1 MEDFQRRGP
10 MKWIYVWEWAN
21 VLRCSVL
28 CRVCL
33 AILASPPH
41 HPSAPSPLRIVWD
54 EKQPFSRD
62 KYLWSGWN
70 CLKTILKTSSLTRIF
85 QSVPFQLPADKTRV
99 ARAAFYIRIQLHH
112 THSWME
118 NILWS
123 VKSPKIRIKR
133 IHNCALKWE
142 LTWIFVVWK
151 WKVWYPKWG
160 QHRAQQYHPAF
171 TTHNVCGVMEAAL
184 KANIVNCPTNG

>member
-1 MEDFQRRGP
+1 MFSRNPR
-10 MKWIYVWEWAN
+10 IT
-21 VLRCSVL
+21 
-28 CRVCL
+28 
-33 AILASPPH
+33 ASSPL
-41 HPSAPSPLRIVWD
+41 SSSPLRIVWD

-85 QSVPFQLPADKTRV
+85 QSVPFQLPAEADKTRV
-99 ARAAFYIRIQLHH
+99 LEQLLSHFKSAFYIRIQLHH

-142 LTWIFVVWK
+142 LTSYMNICCLKMKSLIFI
-151 WKVWYPKWG
+151 
-160 QHRAQQYHPAF
+160 HRAQNYHPPSSF
-171 TTHNVCGVMEAAL
+171 YHPQCLWSDGGSI
-184 KANIVNCPTNG
+184 KS

>member
-1 MEDFQRRGP
+1 MFSRNPR
-10 MKWIYVWEWAN
+10 IT
-21 VLRCSVL
+21 
-28 CRVCL
+28 
-33 AILASPPH
+33 ASSPL
-41 HPSAPSPLRIVWD
+41 SSSPLRIVWD

-85 QSVPFQLPADKTRV
+85 QSVPFQLPAEADKTRV
-99 ARAAFYIRIQLHH
+99 LEQLLSRFKSAFYIRIQLHH

-123 VKSPKIRIKR
+123 VKSPEIRIKR

-151 WKVWYPKWG
+151 WKVWYSYTE
-160 QHRAQQYHPAF
+160 HSN
-171 TTHNVCGVMEAAL
+171 TTQL
-184 KANIVNCPTNG
+184 LPPTMFVEWWRRH

>member
-1 MEDFQRRGP
+1 MTYWAVFVFAAKNGRSP
-10 MKWIYVWEWAN
+10 KIWIYVWEWAN
-21 VLRCSVL
+21 VEML
-28 CRVCL
+28 CVVPCCL

-85 QSVPFQLPADKTRV
+85 QSVPFQLPAEADKTRV
-99 ARAAFYIRIQLHH
+99 LEQLLSRFKSAFYIRIQLHH

-123 VKSPKIRIKR
+123 VKSPEIRI
-133 IHNCALKWE
+133 
-142 LTWIFVVWK
+142 
-151 WKVWYPKWG
+151 
-160 QHRAQQYHPAF
+160 
-171 TTHNVCGVMEAAL
+171 
-184 KANIVNCPTNG
+184 

>member
-1 MEDFQRRGP
+1 M
-10 MKWIYVWEWAN
+10 
-21 VLRCSVL
+21 LRCSVL
-28 CRVCL
+28 CHVCL

-85 QSVPFQLPADKTRV
+85 QSVPFQLPAEADKTRV
-99 ARAAFYIRIQLHH
+99 LEQLLSRFKSAFYIRIQLHH
-112 THSWME
+112 THSCWME

-151 WKVWYPKWG
+151 WNVWYSYTE
-160 QHRAQQYHPAF
+160 HSN
-171 TTHNVCGVMEAAL
+171 TTQL
-184 KANIVNCPTNG
+184 LPPTMFVEWWRRH

>member
-1 MEDFQRRGP
+1 
-10 MKWIYVWEWAN
+10 MKN
-21 VLRCSVL
+21 NH
-28 CRVCL
+28 L
-33 AILASPPH
+33 AETNICEVVE
-41 HPSAPSPLRIVWD
+41 IVW
-54 EKQPFSRD
+54 KQFWKHLHWHEFS
-62 KYLWSGWN
+62 KVSPSSFQQKQIKLECSSSSFPVSLLHQN
-70 CLKTILKTSSLTRIF
+70 TTS
-85 QSVPFQLPADKTRV
+85 
-99 ARAAFYIRIQLHH
+99 H

-142 LTWIFVVWK
+142 LTSYMNICCLKMKSLIFI
-151 WKVWYPKWG
+151 
-160 QHRAQQYHPAF
+160 HRAQQYHPAF